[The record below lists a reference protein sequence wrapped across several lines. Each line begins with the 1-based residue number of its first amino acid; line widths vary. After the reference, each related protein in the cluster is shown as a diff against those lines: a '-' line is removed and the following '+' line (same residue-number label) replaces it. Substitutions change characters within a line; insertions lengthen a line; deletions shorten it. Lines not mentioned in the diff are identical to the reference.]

1 MSAKW
6 LHYASVSIND
16 ASGSESS
23 IANGGGVPAS
33 GDQAHQQS
41 NTAIFNAYPDAEDK
55 RAKHKGLIR
64 LTFSY
69 FFLCASRMERKWR
82 VVMQANKIHYF
93 ISSPRM
99 HYDNQSTEVLHSAH
113 TKLSAHSAATNS
125 AELIRNI
132 LLWWC
137 CQAFT
142 SRLLASTLE
151 LLLCYHLTSLVYI
164 VHVVAGTSRD
174 NSCLMCHVCKIFNS
188 RDRCIWA
195 IIKYIG

>member
-1 MSAKW
+1 MHQCQLTMHQARSRPLQTAEAYRRPAIRHTNSPTLQYSTHTPMQKTKEQNTKDWSDW
-6 LHYASVSIND
+6 LFHI
-16 ASGSESS
+16 
-23 IANGGGVPAS
+23 
-33 GDQAHQQS
+33 
-41 NTAIFNAYPDAEDK
+41 
-55 RAKHKGLIR
+55 
-64 LTFSY
+64 